1 MDAHCAECLRTED
14 STHLLFHPTLPGE
27 RICDDCWDVLEEA
40 GELD

>member
-1 MDAHCAECLRTED
+1 MEQHCAECLAEGEFV
-14 STHLLFHPTLPGE
+14 HLLFHPSLPGE